1 MSSSSKPIDQD
12 EMLHPIDQAE
22 PTVLPNFRMGKDLPN
37 GAKCYGRVQISK
49 QQNTKEAG
57 RNSARGRMTPK

>member
-1 MSSSSKPIDQD
+1 
-12 EMLHPIDQAE
+12 MLHPIDQAE